1 MARLLEVLPARLVAL
16 VVVPL
21 LFGLVVLGT
30 VLDLS
35 ATAWAFVYLVVI
47 GGVLLI
53 ALIGIHIYL
62 QEHQQGNVETGE

>member
-21 LFGLVVLGT
+21 VFGLVVLGT